1 MIKKTM
7 TAAAAKE
14 AEKVRKAERSEQAS
28 RDAEAES
35 ARIRAMFDEDR
46 KVLARR
52 YGGVTLI
59 P

>member
-7 TAAAAKE
+7 TAAATKE
-14 AEKVRKAERSEQAS
+14 AEKILKAARSEQAS

-46 KVLARR
+46 RVLARR
-52 YGGVTLI
+52 YGGVSLI